1 MEQSGERPFYTTY
14 AWAYDFLITRPIT
27 QDCAGI
33 ATLLAQQ
40 GIAPGARLLDAGCG
54 TGGYALALAQRGYDV
69 TGLDLSVPL
78 LREAQERAHH
88 ARVSCALVCGNL
100 LRLPFAPHY
109 DGVLCRGVL
118 NDLLDT
124 PSRQQVFCAFA
135 RVLRPGGVLLLD
147 VRDWDTTVARKQ
159 QQPVSA
165 QTVVTPRGTL
175 TFRSVTTLDP
185 RQHQLHVAE
194 RHTLTTADGDTVATY
209 DFAMRCWTREEL
221 QQHLT
226 HAGFRAIRYFGAYDP
241 TAPVG
246 VSDRLVS
253 IASWMGEASSG
264 SHGS

>member
-1 MEQSGERPFYTTY
+1 M
-14 AWAYDFLITRPIT
+14 A
-27 QDCAGI
+27 
-33 ATLLAQQ
+33 
-40 GIAPGARLLDAGCG
+40 
-54 TGGYALALAQRGYDV
+54 
-69 TGLDLSVPL
+69 
-78 LREAQERAHH
+78 
-88 ARVSCALVCGNL
+88 SCAV
-100 LRLPFAPHY
+100 
-109 DGVLCRGVL
+109 GVL

-135 RVLRPGGVLLLD
+135 WVLRPGGVLLLD

-194 RHTLTTADGDTVATY
+194 RHTLTTADGDTVATC